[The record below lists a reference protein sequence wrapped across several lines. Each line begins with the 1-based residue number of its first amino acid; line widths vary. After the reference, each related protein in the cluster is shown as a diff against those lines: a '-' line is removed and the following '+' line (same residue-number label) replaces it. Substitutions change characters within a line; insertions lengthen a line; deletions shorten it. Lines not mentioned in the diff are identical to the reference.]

1 MTSFIDL
8 KLKNI
13 KINIKASGVK
23 EIIKLIE
30 CFFSRRTD
38 CILKRSNSTVI
49 VTSENFN
56 KTTKIRSILNFLS
69 VITLYDSFLEKQL
82 ECNLF
87 KIYYF
92 SLF

>member
-13 KINIKASGVK
+13 KINIQASGVK
-23 EIIKLIE
+23 EIIKFIE
-30 CFFSRRTD
+30 CFFSCRTD

-56 KTTKIRSILNFLS
+56 KTIKIRSILNFLS

-87 KIYYF
+87 EIYYF